1 MTRYV
6 LKRLLYIIPM
16 LLLIVLIVFLIL
28 NITPG
33 NPGRIMLGPNAE
45 QYLVDELNESL
56 GMNKPVLQ
64 RYLDYVLGIFKLDFG
79 FSYRTQEPVFE
90 EILGN
95 FPTTIKLAVF
105 SVIVSAF
112 IGIPLGIISATK
124 RYSAMDI
131 SSTVSALFLASIP
144 EFWLGLI
151 MMLIF
156 SLKLGVLPAGGIGSI
171 DHYILPVLTLSLPTA
186 AYLLRITRTIMLEIL
201 REDYIR
207 TAKAKGASNQRIIF
221 KHAIRNA
228 LLPIITQLGIR
239 FAYLLGGTLIVE
251 AVFGMYGVGT
261 VILRAMQLKDI
272 PIIMGST
279 ILLATLFMLIMLII
293 DLMYAYI
300 DPRIKSQFKKGNS

>member
-156 SLKLGVLPAGGIGSI
+156 SLKLGWLPAGGIGSI

-201 REDYIR
+201 IEDYIR

>member
-1 MTRYV
+1 MTKYI
-6 LKRLLYIIPM
+6 LKRLLYIFPM
-16 LLLIVLIVFLIL
+16 LLLIILIVFLIL

-45 QYLVDELNESL
+45 QYLVDNLNESL
-56 GMNKPVLQ
+56 GMNRPVLQ
-64 RYLDYVLGIFKLDFG
+64 RYFDYVAGIFRLDFG
-79 FSYRTQEPVFE
+79 ISYRTQEPVFG

-95 FPTTIKLAVF
+95 FPATIKLAVF
-105 SVIVSAF
+105 SVIVSAI

-124 RYSAMDI
+124 RYSTLDI

-156 SLKLGVLPAGGIGSI
+156 SLHLGWLPAGGIGSI

-207 TAKAKGASNQRIIF
+207 TAKAKGASNLRIIF

-261 VILRAMQLKDI
+261 VILKAMQLKNI

-279 ILLATLFMLIMLII
+279 ILLATLFMLIMLLI
-293 DLMYAYI
+293 DIMYAYI
-300 DPRIKSQFKKGNS
+300 DPRIKSQFKKGKT

>member
-1 MTRYV
+1 MYKYV

-16 LLLIVLIVFLIL
+16 LLLIILIVFLIL

-33 NPGRIMLGPNAE
+33 NPGRIMLGATAE
-45 QYLVDELNESL
+45 QHLVDELNASL

-64 RYLDYVLGIFKLDFG
+64 RYFEYVLGIFKLDFG
-79 FSYRTQEPVFE
+79 VSYRSQLPVFQ
-90 EILGN
+90 EILKN

-105 SVIVSAF
+105 SVIVSAM

-124 RYSAMDI
+124 RYSTMDI

-151 MMLIF
+151 LMLIF
-156 SLKLGVLPAGGIGSI
+156 SLKLGWLPSGGIGELKN
-171 DHYILPVLTLSLPTA
+171 YVLPVMTLALPTA

-201 REDYIR
+201 RQDYIR
-207 TAKAKGASNQRIIF
+207 TAKAKGATNQRIIF
-221 KHAIRNA
+221 KHAMRNA

-251 AVFGMYGVGT
+251 QVFGMYGVGT
-261 VILRAMQLKDI
+261 IILKAMRLKDV
-272 PIIMGST
+272 PVIMAAT

-300 DPRIKSQFKKGNS
+300 DPRIKSQFKKGIS